1 MEIMEFL
8 QPLLLLAVVLE
19 VPVLMV
25 LDQRALLVALVVAV
39 VVERVL
45 GALLLVVV
53 LELQT
58 RVFLGQQA
66 LTVEVTTIVVA
77 VVVVLA
83 LLLQLKTVLM
93 AYPTTLL
100 AQA

>member
-1 MEIMEFL
+1 MEFL
-8 QPLLLLAVVLE
+8 QPLLLLVVVLE

-53 LELQT
+53 LERQT